1 MRTRRDVLK
10 DAGMLAGF
18 AAFRGQSFVKRTAL
32 LQSCSVVELRQYMLH
47 VGARETLISLF
58 ESEFIKPQEAIGM
71 PVLGPFCDL
80 EDPNRFVWMRGFPS
94 MVERKRMLAAFYEGP
109 VWKAHREAANATM
122 LDSDNVLLLRPAR
135 SRSAESAAHILG
147 DAALQRHSLLLAN
160 IHYVTSEA
168 IDAFAEF
175 FDQKIRPCLAATG
188 AQLFASFQ
196 TENAPNTFPR
206 LPVRE
211 GDTVFVWLAAF
222 PDGHRY
228 RQHLAALC
236 AGSDWREHA
245 PENLLHQFARK
256 PEVLLLAPTPHSQ
269 LGI

>member
-1 MRTRRDVLK
+1 MLK
-10 DAGMLAGF
+10 DAGILAGF
-18 AAFRGQSFVKRTAL
+18 AAFHGQTFVKRTAL
-32 LQSCSVVELRQYMLH
+32 LQNCSVVELRQYTLH
-47 VGARETLISLF
+47 AGARETLISLF
-58 ESEFIKPQEAIGM
+58 ESEFIQPQEAIGM
-71 PVLGPFCDL
+71 PVFGPFFDL
-80 EDPNRFVWMRGFPS
+80 EDPNRFVWMRGFPA
-94 MVERKRMLAAFYEGP
+94 MAERKRMLAAFYEGP

-135 SRSAESAAHILG
+135 SPAAESAAHILG
-147 DAALQRHSLLLAN
+147 DPALQRHSLLLAN
-160 IHYVTSEA
+160 IHYVMSEA

-175 FDQKIRPCLAATG
+175 FNQKMRPCLAATG
-188 AQLFASFQ
+188 AHILASFQ

-211 GDTVFVWLAAF
+211 GETVFIWFAAF
-222 PDGHRY
+222 PDMSHY
-228 RQHLAALC
+228 RQHLAALR
-236 AGSDWREHA
+236 AGLDWREHA